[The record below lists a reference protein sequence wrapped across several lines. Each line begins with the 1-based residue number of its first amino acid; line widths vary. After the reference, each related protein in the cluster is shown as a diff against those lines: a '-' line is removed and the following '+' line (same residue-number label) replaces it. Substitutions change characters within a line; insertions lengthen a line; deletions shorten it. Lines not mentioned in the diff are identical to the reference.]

1 MKSLNSLTAGML
13 APFSSCTGQTAVAM
27 QADPA
32 QAPETAGRHGR
43 KQEKKQQ
50 KIAAFFNR
58 LEEADNKRGDP
69 AKMRNFILK
78 RQQLDHTKHA
88 LTKALEA
95 NPKNKMLIGWL
106 QEKVK
111 RQKTEVQKSYI
122 EGPQGMSVAQLKEK
136 RREQWKAASIEGLHT
151 MFGARLFS
159 AASGIV
165 GAELSSAGSKVAFH
179 QSLGYGTQSLASGLF
194 RIMTEVPQIRMNK
207 GGKPKLPSNLAAT
220 SNFKQNRR
228 EMEAARAALQTAA
241 QSLRSAYDA
250 AASNASD
257 ANLEALTRELEK
269 LTQAVR
275 HLAKFDSMYESLC
288 IQLEREFRGKK
299 ASAVVSV
306 LAGVMS
312 GGTLAIDQSGTAAIV
327 GHKLLCLGGL
337 LLQGPASPFDYMD
350 GNVDYP
356 QKMSAKKIDLSLLIK
371 PESRHK
377 AVDALEDDDFDTA
390 IAAKLYDEQPQLMLG
405 VIRSVYIHK
414 MGELNAKLFKL
425 EREIEAGN
433 VRPSLSGRVY
443 SASPLALAAL
453 QREDIQ
459 KKKQTMERTRHEF
472 EELKNQIVLFEQHQ
486 RDKLDPDGLI
496 GKAITDP
503 VFFCRKGVSAVVF
516 NKVGEFWSQANQRIS
531 NNFNPMASLGLVA
544 LALDG
549 VSIGMGSQFV
559 HDGIHSFQGSG
570 PHDTAAEGATAGMLA
585 ATGVAA
591 LNSGATVGPAR
602 FNKTIYDRKALASP
616 AYISKGKGIDSEE
629 TRMQLEEALRNGI
642 ISKRKKRKLEKA
654 LSVIETSQ
662 APDTQQP
669 AADKVA
675 RAQRQWEKFDA
686 LKLHVNEMVKDINE
700 KWLVHVRDAEGNS
713 LRGHNGKPIVIDLR
727 TTAACHRQY
736 MPALERALVPLKGI
750 PRSIK
755 RAMTFWR
762 DVIQAK
768 SEREKCKQMVDGER
782 FVDQELGNLIGNAE
796 QLLLRTKAL
805 SIQSEIQTASPS
817 ESEPAKAPSKTLAQ
831 LISESKSAQPS
842 AAQSEIQAESLS
854 EPEPAEAPPTRR
866 RTLAQQLLNL
876 NLRKRLPR

>member
-496 GKAITDP
+496 GKAITVTAVRISTLLFVCSATRLAISASSSLMRSSRPLISRSLRENSSADWRSDWMSSSPAHLGGRLTRRKSAAGSGASRRRRLTRSRRMMPRLERFGNFP
-503 VFFCRKGVSAVVF
+503 VSSVASTLLAVLAAVRTIPVRTSACSSSRLIRSAIGLRKG
-516 NKVGEFWSQANQRIS
+516 
-531 NNFNPMASLGLVA
+531 
-544 LALDG
+544 
-549 VSIGMGSQFV
+549 
-559 HDGIHSFQGSG
+559 
-570 PHDTAAEGATAGMLA
+570 
-585 ATGVAA
+585 
-591 LNSGATVGPAR
+591 
-602 FNKTIYDRKALASP
+602 
-616 AYISKGKGIDSEE
+616 
-629 TRMQLEEALRNGI
+629 
-642 ISKRKKRKLEKA
+642 
-654 LSVIETSQ
+654 
-662 APDTQQP
+662 
-669 AADKVA
+669 
-675 RAQRQWEKFDA
+675 
-686 LKLHVNEMVKDINE
+686 
-700 KWLVHVRDAEGNS
+700 
-713 LRGHNGKPIVIDLR
+713 
-727 TTAACHRQY
+727 
-736 MPALERALVPLKGI
+736 
-750 PRSIK
+750 
-755 RAMTFWR
+755 
-762 DVIQAK
+762 
-768 SEREKCKQMVDGER
+768 
-782 FVDQELGNLIGNAE
+782 
-796 QLLLRTKAL
+796 
-805 SIQSEIQTASPS
+805 
-817 ESEPAKAPSKTLAQ
+817 
-831 LISESKSAQPS
+831 
-842 AAQSEIQAESLS
+842 
-854 EPEPAEAPPTRR
+854 
-866 RTLAQQLLNL
+866 
-876 NLRKRLPR
+876 